1 MAAARVA
8 TLNQNTTGLAGTATA
23 LATARNIGGVSFNG
37 TSAINLPGVNTA
49 GNQNTSG
56 TAAIATA
63 CTITANNSGNETIFP
78 VFVDGATGTQG
89 LETDTGFTFNP
100 STGTLTTQKIATDVA
115 SIVENNKSNAAL
127 MTLTG
132 QGAGNQS
139 NISLHVAGNSTS
151 SNVVKIKMT
160 ALAADDSTSIGAG
173 ILSYLGDGDTFNIGQ
188 STTHNSMAI
197 SIDNDDVATFTNA
210 ATLSGGFVLDGNTI
224 TGVDNASE
232 FTDNDAHIMTS
243 TAIKNKIADN
253 DNSFMLVSTTTTQTG
268 NKTFSGNLYL
278 NSDSTQL
285 QFGADND
292 MQLFH
297 NGANGEI
304 NNATGNFTIDAAGD
318 IILDADSNDVIIKD
332 AGADRLT
339 FNFTNSGHFY
349 NVLATADK
357 TWGVKGTDGSTAITA
372 LAIDMAN
379 AGKATFNNDVVA
391 FSDRKLKENIQT
403 LDGKKVLEMRGVSF
417 VRKDTK
423 KQSSGVIAQEI
434 QKVAPELVSESEG
447 TLGVAYGNLVGYLI
461 EAVKDQQKQIDEL
474 KERCSGCSK

>member
-1 MAAARVA
+1 M
-8 TLNQNTTGLAGTATA
+8 
-23 LATARNIGGVSFNG
+23 I
-37 TSAINLPGVNTA
+37 
-49 GNQNTSG
+49 
-56 TAAIATA
+56 
-63 CTITANNSGNETIFP
+63 
-78 VFVDGATGTQG
+78 
-89 LETDTGFTFNP
+89 
-100 STGTLTTQKIATDVA
+100 
-115 SIVENNKSNAAL
+115 SI
-127 MTLTG
+127 
-132 QGAGNQS
+132 
-139 NISLHVAGNSTS
+139 
-151 SNVVKIKMT
+151 
-160 ALAADDSTSIGAG
+160 STSIGAG

-285 QFGADND
+285 QFGAGND

-304 NNATGNFTIDAAGD
+304 NNVTGNFTIDAAGD

-349 NVLATADK
+349 NVLSTADK

-417 VRKDTK
+417 TRKDTK
-423 KQSSGVIAQEI
+423 QQSSGVIAQEI
-434 QKVAPELVSESEG
+434 QKVAPELVSESQG
-447 TLGVAYGNLVGYLI
+447 TLGVSYGNLVGYLI

-474 KERCSGCSK
+474 KELCNGCSK